1 MDSHDND
8 LCEYLIVNELSK
20 SKSRGNEVVMN
31 KVERI
36 KELKALLDSGAIDEQ
51 EYNTLKSEV
60 MSQSYSSEP
69 TGQSGGAADKWVEL
83 EEKKFSYGI
92 VMGIVGLIVFLMF
105 AGVMCNQMDNS
116 SPRMQGPRMNFPH
129 EVPR

>member
-20 SKSRGNEVVMN
+20 SESRGKEDVMD

-36 KELKALLDSGAIDEQ
+36 KELKALLDGGAIDEQ
-51 EYNTLKSEV
+51 EYETLKSEV
-60 MSQSYSSEP
+60 MNQTSP
-69 TGQSGGAADKWVEL
+69 RTHAGQSGGAADKWVEL

-92 VMGIVGLIVFLMF
+92 VMGIIGLIVFLMIS
-105 AGVMCNQMDNS
+105 GVMCSQMIS
-116 SPRMQGPRMNFPH
+116 GPSRMQGPPPGFPRDF
-129 EVPR
+129 P

>member
-20 SKSRGNEVVMN
+20 SKSRGKEDVMD

-36 KELKALLDSGAIDEQ
+36 KELKALLDSEAIDEQ
-51 EYNTLKSEV
+51 EYETLKSEV
-60 MSQSYSSEP
+60 MSQSSSKAQV
-69 TGQSGGAADKWVEL
+69 GHSGGAADKWVEL

-92 VMGIVGLIVFLMF
+92 VMGIIGLVVFLLF
-105 AGVMCNQMDNS
+105 ASVMCNQVNS
-116 SPRMQGPRMNFPH
+116 GPTRMQGPPPGFP
-129 EVPR
+129 RNLR